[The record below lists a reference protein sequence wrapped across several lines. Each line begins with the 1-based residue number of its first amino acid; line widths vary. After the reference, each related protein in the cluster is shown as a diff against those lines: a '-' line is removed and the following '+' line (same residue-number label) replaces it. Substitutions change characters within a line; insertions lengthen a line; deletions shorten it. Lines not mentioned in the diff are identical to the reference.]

1 MLSAFFE
8 AESTKKARLQGEVGL
23 CIRFGLS
30 YLACKRIVLSTFC
43 TGISLPKGCVGPL

>member
-1 MLSAFFE
+1 MLSAFFD
-8 AESTKKARLQGEVGL
+8 AESAKKARLQEEVGL
-23 CIRFGLS
+23 CIRFELS